1 MAIKRCP
8 YCRALI
14 SDQDEFCKNCG
25 TRLLFPEDEE
35 IEEEIPGDKIIED
48 DRRQAKNEDWPESED
63 KPTEAFTPEQSTPF
77 EEEAELEEG
86 QAEGQENLEEVIVID
101 EEASPG
107 QKVTTETS
115 GLETRKTE
123 TKKTPEE
130 LIFSQVEDDLP
141 FPEEEKEEKTEPA
154 VKASFRERDEDWAEK
169 LENLGEEILQ
179 TEEEDEAASSARI
192 EKPEPGLVTRIVE
205 ELEQEIKQAEPSTP
219 EKPGPGLVTQL
230 VQEIEAESKNENQ
243 GAEEKKIDGTF
254 NTGELEGLG
263 PTIEIGQRQVE
274 DFFKI
279 LEEKEKERVE
289 VNKAK
294 SETGESGS
302 IPAWVHD
309 LKEASTELLEPGPDE
324 SQQLEETEEEP
335 YSSSPTM
342 GFPEKV
348 TRSQLELEEEEREE
362 EEKERE
368 LEMEIEEQEAEEGT
382 DFLYEPETG
391 TSCLGEDEPG
401 SLTASK
407 TRGAIP
413 LSPGAFIKAKV
424 FDLLFM
430 VLLWLLTIWLAAHSM
445 QVTIFKLLGVAASS
459 LLLFL
464 LILVSVYFFLFYF
477 FIGETLGD
485 RLFRD
490 SEE

>member
-48 DRRQAKNEDWPESED
+48 DRHQAKNENWPESGD
-63 KPTEAFTPEQSTPF
+63 KPAEDFTPEESTPF
-77 EEEAELEEG
+77 NEEAELEEEL
-86 QAEGQENLEEVIVID
+86 AEGQEDLEEVIVID

-107 QKVTTETS
+107 QKVTTETG
-115 GLETRKTE
+115 GLEARKME

-141 FPEEEKEEKTEPA
+141 FPEEKEEKTEPA
-154 VKASFRERDEDWAEK
+154 VKASYREKDEDWAEK
-169 LENLGEEILQ
+169 LENPGEEILQ
-179 TEEEDEAASSARI
+179 TEKEDEAASSASL
-192 EKPEPGLVTRIVE
+192 EKPGPGLVTRIVE
-205 ELEQEIKQAEPSTP
+205 ELEQEIKQAEPSPP

-263 PTIEIGQRQVE
+263 PTIEVGQRQVE

-289 VNKAK
+289 VNKTK

-309 LKEASTELLEPGPDE
+309 LKEDSTELLEPGPDE
-324 SQQLEETEEEP
+324 LQQLEETEEEP

-348 TRSQLELEEEEREE
+348 TRSQLELEEEDSEE

-391 TSCLGEDEPG
+391 KGSLGEDETG

-407 TRGAIP
+407 TSGAVP

-424 FDLLFM
+424 FDLLFIA
-430 VLLWLLTIWLAAHSM
+430 LLWLLTIWLAASSM

-464 LILVSVYFFLFYF
+464 LILVSIYFFLFYF